1 MFRRRGRWAMR
12 RGQRRTWAHDSAGA
26 PRPTSKVVF
35 DTVPVKWNECER
47 QTQSAPS
54 PLVGEGW
61 GGGGACGNVSAPIS
75 RPPPPP
81 PPLPHKGEGSAPS
94 ALCCCPSSANETC
107 AERPGPR
114 VKRFVMP
121 HDRAA

>member
-35 DTVPVKWNECER
+35 DTVPVKWNEYER

-61 GGGGACGNVSAPIS
+61 GGGWCVWQCQCADLATPTPTPT
-75 RPPPPP
+75 PPPQGG
-81 PPLPHKGEGSAPS
+81 GERT
-94 ALCCCPSSANETC
+94 EC
-107 AERPGPR
+107 AVLLSIKRERNVR
-114 VKRFVMP
+114 
-121 HDRAA
+121 